1 MERIGLTVLG
11 NIPGFGDA
19 WLDLIVRIARHQSL
33 VDVAVEDLFERG
45 SGLLTNVKADR
56 GKFQTHS
63 NGVGFGRCSVR
74 VLGFT
79 VVSESGNTNDDGN
92 DRNDGDKHI
101 GPFLRALRFW

>member
-1 MERIGLTVLG
+1 MAVREVHLVIEMERIGLTVLG

-63 NGVGFGRCSVR
+63 NGV
-74 VLGFT
+74 T